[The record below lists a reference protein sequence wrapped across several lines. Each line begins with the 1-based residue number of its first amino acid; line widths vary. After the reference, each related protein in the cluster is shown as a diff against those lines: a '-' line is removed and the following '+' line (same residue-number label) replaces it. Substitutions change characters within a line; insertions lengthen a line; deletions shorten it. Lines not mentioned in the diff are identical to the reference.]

1 MHPQTPLNQSEEHPI
16 ETVIAHPLDDVDD
29 DIAFIHQ
36 LGEKMRQFAD
46 Q

>member
-29 DIAFIHQ
+29 DIAFIH
-36 LGEKMRQFAD
+36 
-46 Q
+46 